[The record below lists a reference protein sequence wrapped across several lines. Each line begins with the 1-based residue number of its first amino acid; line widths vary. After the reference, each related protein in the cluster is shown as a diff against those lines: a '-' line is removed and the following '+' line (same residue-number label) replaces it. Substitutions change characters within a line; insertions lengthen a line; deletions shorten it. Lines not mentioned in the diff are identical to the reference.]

1 MADIMKRHGKSHKR
15 KMNRE
20 IRREFRKHP
29 GKAVR
34 MRIDLADFTDK
45 EGVVDWERYYKAQ
58 DKLLSEEHAKRD
70 ARSKRQVVIGLATL
84 MLVMPFVSVN
94 DNDNSIYLDK
104 MILIIDILFVIA
116 AFVLFCFAMRNWGR
130 AKDISAERYNW
141 TPCKEEE
148 EFIDKRFD
156 NDLVKVILS
165 AISVRD
171 TYSITVKKDTVT
183 ILNRDGEAILNFS
196 RCGFNRL
203 TNYDTKQLSYYIA
216 RHALTEG
223 YTIYQTKSQVI
234 SNVKSLGG
242 VTDYGGTGPRKE
254 KRFKQIRTLLVW
266 LFNRIAEIL
275 RIKLPS
281 SAALNEGPVSDP
293 LMSSGQLILNKGFQR
308 VLPELDT
315 L

>member
-1 MADIMKRHGKSHKR
+1 MADIMKRHGKSDKR

-70 ARSKRQVVIGLATL
+70 ARSKRQVVIGLAIL

-116 AFVLFCFAMRNWGR
+116 AFVLTMTLSNRCATRSG
-130 AKDISAERYNW
+130 A
-141 TPCKEEE
+141 C
-148 EFIDKRFD
+148 
-156 NDLVKVILS
+156 VITRTIFPWQ
-165 AISVRD
+165 AISRRF
-171 TYSITVKKDTVT
+171 SISSVAM
-183 ILNRDGEAILNFS
+183 IPSSPESGSSRINRDGEAILNFS

-293 LMSSGQLILNKGFQR
+293 LMSSGQLILNKGFQY
-308 VLPELDT
+308 VIPELDK